1 MTAHLGS
8 RPTFATTGLEQLVLA
23 VDLGTSGCKVALV
36 SLQGDVRA
44 WAFNSVVLH
53 VNGVSAEQEPE
64 DWWAAFIRGAL
75 EVLGGDLTLK
85 SQVVAVCC
93 STQGEGT
100 VCVDRQGVPL
110 ARAMLW
116 LDMRG
121 AAAIKRRMGAGR
133 FNLAGYHP
141 WKLWQSIRLTGGIA
155 ALSGK
160 DSAGH
165 IAYICDHE
173 PALYAR
179 THKFLNVLD
188 YMNMRLTGRMCATAD
203 SMLTTWT
210 TDNRDP
216 ACIRYDPRL
225 IKNLRVDAEK
235 LPDLVGSTEVIG
247 TLLPSLAA
255 TLGLNPSTPVVAGGV
270 DTSAVA
276 VGAAVK
282 DYAAHLY
289 LGTSSWVGAHI
300 PQKKSSVRH
309 HMAAVPS
316 AVGGRYLAMA
326 MQSAAGANLSFLR
339 DRILYHPD
347 ELLQDEQQPDVYEL
361 LDRIASRV
369 APGSRGLLYMPWLS
383 GERSPVDDSSLR
395 AGLFNLKLE
404 HSREDIIRAFLEG
417 IALNTRWMLEPFT
430 RFLGRSTGE
439 ITAVGGGAQSALWCQ
454 IIADVSG
461 QVIHQPYKPIQ
472 TNARGAAFIAG
483 VGIGALRFDDVPS
496 FQAPQ
501 RTYEPNTSLRALYDD
516 RFATFKEVHKRLSP
530 LYRRLNP
537 PEGM

>member
-8 RPTFATTGLEQLVLA
+8 RPTLAATGLEQLVLA

-36 SLQGDVRA
+36 SLQGEVRA
-44 WAFNSVVLH
+44 WAFNSVTLH
-53 VNGVSAEQEPE
+53 VNGVSAEQDPE
-64 DWWAAFIRGAL
+64 DWWAAFVSGAL
-75 EVLGGDLTLK
+75 EVLGSDVTRK

-93 STQGEGT
+93 STQAEGT
-100 VCVDRQGVPL
+100 VCVDKQGIAL
-110 ARAMLW
+110 GRAMLW

-121 AAAIKRRMGAGR
+121 AAAIRRRMGAGR

-141 WKLWQSIRLTGGIA
+141 LKLWQSIRLTGGIA

-173 PALYAR
+173 PARYAS
-179 THKFLNVLD
+179 TYKFLNVLD

-216 ACIRYDPRL
+216 MAIRYDPRL
-225 IKNLRVDAEK
+225 IKSLRVDAEK
-235 LPDLVGSTEVIG
+235 LPDLVRSTDVIG
-247 TLLPSLAA
+247 SLLPTLAA
-255 TLGLNPSTPVVAGGV
+255 TLGLPSSTSVVAGAT

-276 VGAAVK
+276 VGAAVN

-289 LGTSSWVGAHI
+289 LGTSSWVGAHV
-300 PQKKSSVRH
+300 PRKKSSVRH

-316 AVGGRYLAMA
+316 AIGGRYLAMA

-339 DRILYHPD
+339 DRIIYHPD
-347 ELLQDEQQPDVYEL
+347 ELLLDEQQPDVYEL

-369 APGSRGLLYMPWLS
+369 APGARGLIYMPWLS

-395 AGLFNLKLE
+395 AGLFNMKLE

-417 IALNTRWMLEPFT
+417 IALNTRWMLEPFS
-430 RFLGRSTGE
+430 RFLGKSSGE
-439 ITAVGGGAQSALWCQ
+439 MTAVGGGAQSELWCQ
-454 IIADVSG
+454 IIADVTG

-496 FQAPQ
+496 FQRAH
-501 RTYEPNTSLRALYDD
+501 RSYEPHAGLRSLYDD

-537 PEGM
+537 AEGM